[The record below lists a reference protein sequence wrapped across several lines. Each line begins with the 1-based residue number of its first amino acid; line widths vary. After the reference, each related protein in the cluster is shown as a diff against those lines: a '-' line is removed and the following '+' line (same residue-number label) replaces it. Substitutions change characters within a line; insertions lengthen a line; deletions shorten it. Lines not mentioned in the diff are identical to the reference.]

1 MENLFVQASETLAE
15 RLKNETRP
23 IVLYGMGNG
32 GDKIFALCDNIG
44 VMITDVYASDE
55 FVRGHSFHGIRVKK
69 YSEIESLYDDF
80 VILLGFAVFRG
91 DLMERIDSM
100 AHAHT
105 LYVPDVPLFG
115 DNIFDIGFFNEHYD
129 EIERTYSLLAD
140 DTSKQTFADIINAK
154 LSGSYSLLRGC
165 ETDREE
171 VFQNIIRLGSREK
184 YIDIGAYD
192 GDTIEEFLTHT
203 AGRYARITAFEPDV
217 KNMKKLSYKYGPLD
231 NCRLYPYA
239 SWSGDAVMH
248 FSGSGGRMS
257 SLSDS
262 GFEVQARAVDS
273 VCMSASY
280 IKMDV
285 EGAEYETLLGCRRII
300 TRSHPALAVSA
311 YHRSEDIF
319 RLPLLINE
327 IEPKY
332 KIYLRHHR
340 YVPAWETNLYCVYE
354 Q

>member
-1 MENLFVQASETLAE
+1 
-15 RLKNETRP
+15 
-23 IVLYGMGNG
+23 MGNG
-32 GDKIFALCDNIG
+32 GDKIFELCDKIG
-44 VMITDVYASDE
+44 VKISDVYASDE
-55 FVRGHSFHGIRVKK
+55 FVRGHSFHDIRVKK

-80 VILLGFAVFRG
+80 VILLGFAVFRD
-91 DLMERIDSM
+91 DLMQRVDSM
-100 AHAHT
+100 ARTHT

-115 DNIFDIGFFNEHYD
+115 ANVFDIDFFNAHYD
-129 EIERTYSLLAD
+129 EIERTYGLLAD
-140 DTSKQTFADIINAK
+140 DISKQTFVDIINAK
-154 LSGSYSLLRGC
+154 LSGSYSLLRRC
-165 ETDREE
+165 EVDRED
-171 VFQNIIRLGSREK
+171 VFRDIIHLGNHEK
-184 YIDIGAYD
+184 YIDLGAYD
-192 GDTIEEFLTHT
+192 GDTIEEFLSHT
-203 AGRYARITAFEPDV
+203 GGRYSRITAFEPDE

-248 FSGSGGRMS
+248 FSGNGGRMS
-257 SLSDS
+257 SLSDI
-262 GFEVQARAVDS
+262 GAQVQARAVDS
-273 VCMSASY
+273 VCMSATY

-285 EGAEYETLLGCRRII
+285 EGAEYETLFGCRRII
-300 TRSHPALAVSA
+300 THSHPALAVSA